1 MLNVDEGGTLEKT
14 IKARFSN
21 GVIEPL
27 EDLTIEEGKELIIT
41 ISEVPAGSEKT
52 LAALRKSF
60 GGWRGLID
68 AEELK
73 KNIYSD
79 RLINTRPVPKL

>member
-1 MLNVDEGGTLEKT
+1 MEKT

-41 ISEVPAGSEKT
+41 ISEAPAGSEKA

-79 RLINTRPVPKL
+79 RLISTRPVPKL